1 MYDNQ
6 NIFAKIIQGKIPAEK
21 VYEDEKV
28 LAFQDIHP
36 QAPVHILVIPKKAV
50 ISFHDF
56 MEECSP
62 DEITYFFKKIQEIA
76 EQQGLHADGYR
87 LITNHGAHAG
97 QEVPHFHV
105 HILGGKK
112 LGRLVSSA

>member
-28 LAFQDIHP
+28 LAFHDINP
-36 QAPVHILVIPKKAV
+36 QAPVHILVIPKKKV

-56 MEECSP
+56 TEEGSP
-62 DEITYFFKKIQEIA
+62 DEIAYFFKKIQEIT
-76 EQQGLHADGYR
+76 EQQGLDADGYR
-87 LITNHGAHAG
+87 LITNHGTHAG

-112 LGRLVSSA
+112 LGKLVSSA